1 MGMKA
6 SNVKLTRRALK
17 LIFRVTEIAAQRDR
31 SKKKSMNYGK
41 LFEPGKIGKLTL
53 KYRFIVGAMGVGFAE
68 LGGSP
73 TDRTVE
79 YYGTRA
85 RGGWARIITEVTRVQ
100 DTEFC
105 TPFEPSP
112 GNDKFIPAWKKVTDA
127 VHAEGAYI
135 FPQFHQPG
143 RQYTKAFSAT
153 R

>member
-17 LIFRVTEIAAQRDR
+17 PIFRVTEIAAQRDR
-31 SKKKSMNYGK
+31 SKKKSMNYRK
-41 LFEPGKIGKLTL
+41 LFEPRKIGKPTL
-53 KYRFIVGAMGVGFAE
+53 KNRFIVGAMGVGFAE
-68 LGGSP
+68 LGGSL

-79 YYGTRA
+79 YYRA
-85 RGGWARIITEVTRVQ
+85 RAKGGWPLIITEVTRVQ

-105 TPFEPSP
+105 TPFEPLL

-135 FPQFHQPG
+135 FPQLISRDASTLRP
-143 RQYTKAFSAT
+143 FSAT